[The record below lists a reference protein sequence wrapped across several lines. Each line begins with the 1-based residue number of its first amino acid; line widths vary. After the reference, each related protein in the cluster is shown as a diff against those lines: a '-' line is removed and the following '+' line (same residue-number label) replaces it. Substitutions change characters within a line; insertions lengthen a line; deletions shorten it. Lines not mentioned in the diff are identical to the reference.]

1 MEVKGKKVKLSIWVR
16 VRWLCHVRRSEFEA
30 RIQQDKNV
38 FGQSHHLIIEVPKE

>member
-16 VRWLCHVRRSEFEA
+16 VLWLCHVRRSEFEA

-38 FGQSHHLIIEVPKE
+38 FGQSPHLIIEVLKG